1 MYPERPFNTLFNL
14 PRIISAL
21 NRTLNTARQI
31 IPIYK
36 EAKPMVN
43 NIKNAFSTVKTF
55 ASNQSKIVENAM
67 LEEIQMQNNIPNIIS
82 ENYYISIRLK
92 PNIYLIIYSNPKEKF
107 NYVFCIVME
116 KNTLLM

>member
-1 MYPERPFNTLFNL
+1 M
-14 PRIISAL
+14 
-21 NRTLNTARQI
+21 
-31 IPIYK
+31 
-36 EAKPMVN
+36 
-43 NIKNAFSTVKTF
+43 AFSKAEYLIVTSGENKD
-55 ASNQSKIVENAM
+55 SDNLSKIVENAM